1 MTKLIP
7 ASYLRQGLLA
17 NATTNLGLA
26 LFMLLAAGML
36 AEKLWLPASVLFF
49 AGSGLLVASILL
61 GYLSLKQTISDGMV
75 AAVIGFNVLWAI
87 GSLVLLAGG
96 LVEPSRTGMVLIVT
110 QAAVAAMY
118 AWLQTIGLRQSKVA
132 AA

>member
-36 AEKLWLPASVLFF
+36 AEKLWIPVSLLFF
-49 AGSGLLVASILL
+49 AGSGLLVASVLL
-61 GYLSLKQTISDGMV
+61 GYLSLREMVSDGMV
-75 AAVIGFNVLWAI
+75 AAVIAFNVLWAT
-87 GSLVLLAGG
+87 GSLVLLAAG
-96 LVEPSRTGMVLIVT
+96 LVEPSRAGMVLIVT
-110 QAAVAAMY
+110 QGAVAAMY
-118 AWLQTIGLRQSKVA
+118 AWLQGIGLRQSKVSSA
-132 AA
+132 